1 VHGVKR
7 DWSMA
12 KRFGAHGQGD
22 SGDDQAAHGKLFHGR
37 SDERC
42 GRDQELNEERGWKQ
56 KRWKQARR

>member
-1 VHGVKR
+1 
-7 DWSMA
+7 MA